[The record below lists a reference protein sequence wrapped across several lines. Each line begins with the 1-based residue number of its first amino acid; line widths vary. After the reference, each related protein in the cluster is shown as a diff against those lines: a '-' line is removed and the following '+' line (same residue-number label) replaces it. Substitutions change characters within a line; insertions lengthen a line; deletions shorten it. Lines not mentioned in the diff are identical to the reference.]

1 MTQAE
6 IWNDERA
13 ISDVLAEELVPAWI
27 DADITPSDVIAIVK
41 GGCASGAYMP
51 AVTYHTAR
59 KIMDEHGDQAEGVLD
74 YLEEVY
80 GDDMPR
86 PEPSE
91 SWAGMAVFY
100 LSAAVEGWASAMLQ
114 SLEDIEAEAEEAL
127 P

>member
-1 MTQAE
+1 MTTDQ
-6 IWNDERA
+6 IWNDERRL
-13 ISDVLAEELVPAWI
+13 DELNMEDRVPAWI
-27 DADITPSDVIAIVK
+27 DADITPCNVIAIVQ

-74 YLEEVY
+74 YLQGYY
-80 GDDMPR
+80 GDEMPR

-100 LSAAVEGWASAMLQ
+100 LSAAVEVWASAMLQ